1 MALLLLPEPVPTAA
15 GLACLPRDNQPL
27 PAPDTLC
34 TILGWGKRNHTHV
47 FGTTVLH
54 EGKVPIVSNLECR
67 FRYGPRDIT
76 ENMFC
81 AGYRRGNVDSCAGD
95 SGGPILCTDDNR

>member
-1 MALLLLPEPVPTAA
+1 MFFFL
-15 GLACLPRDNQPL
+15 
-27 PAPDTLC
+27 
-34 TILGWGKRNHTHV
+34 
-47 FGTTVLH
+47 
-54 EGKVPIVSNLECR
+54 KVPIVSNLECR